1 MELIERYLQAVRFW
15 LPKNQKQDIIAEL
28 SEDIHSQIEERESAL
43 GRELT
48 DDDVEQILKQRGRP
62 LLVAEKYLPQKSL
75 IGPVLFPAYRFVL
88 KLALLCYLVP
98 WVGVWIALVGI
109 NPSYRANHLG
119 IAALGDAYVL
129 WVNAITAFAV
139 VTIVFAVLERVKDQS
154 FLFGKWNPRQ
164 LPPVRDVTISR

>member
-1 MELIERYLQAVRFW
+1 MELIDRYLQAVKFW

-28 SEDIHSQIEERESAL
+28 SEDLRSQVEDREAEL
-43 GRELT
+43 GRKLN

-62 LLVAEKYLPQKSL
+62 LLVAEKYLPQNSL

-98 WVGVWIALVGI
+98 WAAVWVALVVI

-119 IAALGDAYVL
+119 IAGIRDAYIL
-129 WVNAITAFAV
+129 WFNAITAFAV
-139 VTIVFAVLERVKDQS
+139 VTIVFAVLQRVKDQS
-154 FLFGKWNPRQ
+154 WLLSKWSPRQ
-164 LPPVRDVTISR
+164 LPAV